1 MLSSFDIDQRAL
13 LQTFSELPVASPLIY
28 ASLRVTEAWLS
39 SLMASLKTHGAP
51 PDNYIPGCFSN
62 PLAAGP
68 AIEKYRSL
76 FEPQNTPFP

>member
-1 MLSSFDIDQRAL
+1 M
-13 LQTFSELPVASPLIY
+13 ASPLIY

-39 SLMASLKTHGAP
+39 SLMASLKTYGAP
-51 PDNYIPGCFSN
+51 PDSYIPGCFSN
-62 PLAAGP
+62 PLATGP